1 MEEKERDMHGYNLL
15 ANGIILKAVDDY
27 RSARK
32 TLARD
37 PDNVLA
43 QRQVSQCE
51 KFFLSGW
58 FQVLSNVDG
67 SFVLKK
73 LKAEE
78 VKQ

>member
-1 MEEKERDMHGYNLL
+1 MNYGGL

-37 PDNVLA
+37 PENALA

-51 KFFLSGW
+51 KFFLSDW
-58 FQVLSNVDG
+58 FTVLSSVDG

>member
-1 MEEKERDMHGYNLL
+1 MEERKRNMNYWRL

-32 TLARD
+32 TLTRE
-37 PDNVLA
+37 PENEMA

-51 KFFLSGW
+51 KFFLSDW
-58 FQVLSNVDG
+58 FTVLSSVDG

>member
-1 MEEKERDMHGYNLL
+1 MEEKERSMNYGRL

-37 PDNVLA
+37 PENALA

-51 KFFLSGW
+51 KFFLSDW
-58 FQVLSNVDG
+58 FKVLTNVDG
-67 SFVLKK
+67 GFILKK
-73 LKAEE
+73 LKAEG
-78 VKQ
+78 VRQ

>member
-1 MEEKERDMHGYNLL
+1 MEEKERSMNYGGL

-37 PDNVLA
+37 PENALA

-51 KFFLSGW
+51 KFFLSDW
-58 FQVLSNVDG
+58 FTVLSSVDG